1 MSLLKEDIQ
10 RLKDFVKYDA
20 FFDELADKYTLTL
33 GLIGHSLMYK
43 HETFTLSKNRSEV
56 ADYLD
61 GNNFI
66 VEYDRAYGGD
76 TILRPQ
82 YSTD

>member
-10 RLKDFVKYDA
+10 RVKDFIKYDA
-20 FFDELADKYTLTL
+20 FFDELADKYTYTI

-43 HETFTLSKNRSEV
+43 NDSYVLSKSRSEV

-66 VEYDRAYGGD
+66 VEYGCAYGGD
-76 TILRPQ
+76 TVLRPQ
-82 YSTD
+82 YSDD